1 MVLFIKMVVIFVL
14 LIVFSVFFLFL
25 FISTVWWINAW
36 RYSRGLKDVKG
47 PKPFPIIG
55 NVTELDTTSK
65 FLLLFFFVIFLNF
78 LFFQRFFG
86 KLMNGIKNMDT

>member
-1 MVLFIKMVVIFVL
+1 MVLIFVL
-14 LIVFSVFFLFL
+14 QIVFSMFFLFL
-25 FISTVWWINAW
+25 FVSIVWWINAW

-65 FLLLFFFVIFLNF
+65 FLFSFFVIFLNF